1 MSSVIIAVVV
11 VLGIIVAGGFLLY
24 FLGDLLMGIS
34 GKKKDVD
41 AIREKQLKKQ
51 KDLEARVN
59 ALENSQEAKKD
70 PQIATVLFNG
80 GMVEA
85 YNPNEEEAV
94 EEAVVEDFEE
104 TEEYSEE
111 PVEETEEPA
120 EETQEAEEAEDDTSE
135 YIRQRRKELLER
147 LARMQEEREET
158 AEQDDSEDLVDLSED
173 TVEAP
178 VEEPVETETVE
189 EPVEETTEETEEE
202 STEEAPAEDVASEET
217 VEETVEEAEE
227 TVAEETAVETET
239 PAEEVV
245 EETVEE
251 KAEEALAEKVR
262 AEAITVAVAD
272 GSNALAANFT
282 LEELEARLVEEQ
294 EKLKSNEK
302 ELRQCKKEFI
312 PLRRVKNTLESDEK
326 KLRRKEALVAKQ
338 KVVLYGV
345 NNYADI
351 DEEKAQKLAE
361 DLDLLDGLKL
371 SVQHCQEVMDKNQ
384 ERYPL
389 LEKIFNLLN
398 SQNEQIKEDIK
409 NIQDAIAQLKGEGD
423 QE

>member
-111 PVEETEEPA
+111 PVEETAELE

-178 VEEPVETETVE
+178 VEEPVETETAE

-202 STEEAPAEDVASEET
+202 STEEAPAEEVAGEET